1 MMDTHMEEYSSY
13 PLLTIVLSFLKGVAK
28 LHNLLDEGFECS
40 KVSLG
45 CVG

>member
-13 PLLTIVLSFLKGVAK
+13 PLLTIVYLFLRGVAK
-28 LHNLLDEGFECS
+28 LHNLQDEGFERS